1 MGRIQGIGV
10 DVVDV
15 QRMKTS
21 LEQQGEA
28 LTAKLFTQQEV
39 EYCRLKK
46 NPHEHF
52 AARFAAKEA
61 VSKAMQTGWS
71 GTFRWKDVEVVN
83 EPSGAP
89 RIVLYKEV
97 AESLKR
103 SKVHLSLS
111 HTENTV
117 VAFAVIE
124 EAGRVEA
131 RKRDP
136 KSPKKKRK
144 ERKR

>member
-1 MGRIQGIGV
+1 MTRIQGIGV

-15 QRMKTS
+15 QRMKQM
-21 LEQQGEA
+21 LAEQGEA
-28 LTAKLFTQQEV
+28 FVNKIFTEA
-39 EYCRLKK
+39 EIAYCQKKK

-61 VSKAMQTGWS
+61 VSKALQTGWS
-71 GTFRWKDVEVVN
+71 GEFRWKDLEVVN

-89 RIVLYKEV
+89 KIVLSRGL
-97 AESLKR
+97 ADSLKTNR
-103 SKVHLSLS
+103 VHLSLS

-124 EAGRVEA
+124 AG
-131 RKRDP
+131 D
-136 KSPKKKRK
+136 
-144 ERKR
+144 